1 MSFISLTERRPVLAD
16 RLATTWIG
24 DALVIVLAAAFVGL
38 LAQVSVPLPHT
49 PVPLTGQTLGV
60 LVAGASLGTWRAT
73 LSMSLYVLAGLA
85 GVPWFHAHTSG
96 YPGVTFGYLLGF
108 VAAAAV
114 MGEMSR
120 RGLDRHV
127 ASAVAQF
134 VVGSLVIYVFGVS
147 WLAHS
152 AHLSLAQA
160 LSAGMKPFLI
170 GDAIKALLAGALLP
184 ATWRLTGR
192 Q

>member
-1 MSFISLTERRPVLAD
+1 VVL
-16 RLATTWIG
+16 G
-24 DALVIVLAAAFVGL
+24 AAAFVGL
-38 LAQVSVPLPHT
+38 LAQVSIPLPHT

-108 VAAAAV
+108 VAAAAI

-127 ASAVAQF
+127 ASAVLQF
-134 VVGSLVIYVFGVS
+134 VVGSLVIYLFGVT
-147 WLAHS
+147 WLAQS
-152 AHLSLAQA
+152 AHLSVAQA
-160 LSAGMKPFLI
+160 LSFGMKPFLV
-170 GDAIKALLAGALLP
+170 GDAVKALLAGALVP
-184 ATWRLTGR
+184 ATWRLIGR
-192 Q
+192 P

>member
-1 MSFISLTERRPVLAD
+1 MSVIALPQRRPVLAD
-16 RLATTWIG
+16 RLATTRWA
-24 DALVIVLAAAFVGL
+24 DAVVVVAAAAFVGL
-38 LAQVSVPLPHT
+38 LAQISVPLPHT

-73 LSMSLYVLAGLA
+73 ASMSLYVLAGLA
-85 GVPWFHAHTSG
+85 GVPWFHSHTSG
-96 YPGVTFGYLLGF
+96 YPGVTFGYLVGF
-108 VAAAAV
+108 VVAAAV

-127 ASAVAQF
+127 GSAVAQF
-134 VVGSLVIYVFGVS
+134 LVGSLVIYLFGVS

-152 AHLSLAQA
+152 AHLSAAQA
-160 LSAGMKPFLI
+160 LAAGMKPFLV

-184 ATWRLTGR
+184 AAWRLGGR
-192 Q
+192 S